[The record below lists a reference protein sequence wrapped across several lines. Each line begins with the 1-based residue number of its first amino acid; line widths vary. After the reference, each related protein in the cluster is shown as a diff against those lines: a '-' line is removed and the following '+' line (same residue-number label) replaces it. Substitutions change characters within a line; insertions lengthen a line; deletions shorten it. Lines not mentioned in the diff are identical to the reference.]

1 MEYLEEA
8 TIRLDQGQKKVIVMA
23 GDAKIVQTKMEDMVK
38 AKWGD
43 VNKEIDKIT
52 QGTDRAA
59 KEVKEVLA
67 EMKDKKPADPE
78 NMKMEMIWILPHG
91 K

>member
-67 EMKDKKPADPE
+67 ELKDKKPADPE